1 MHWHQPVTALQIEL
15 NAIEKTLLE
24 IEKKLVSLD
33 AEHQYKAR
41 FICEEILTNLV
52 RHADFEGRTPD
63 VEVLIESS
71 DEKHLQLICKDN
83 SKAFN
88 ILNYADPDINV
99 SLYDR
104 EFGGL
109 GIYLSKKY
117 AKTVNYSFED
127 GYNILKITL

>member
-1 MHWHQPVTALQIEL
+1 MLWYQPMIALQIEL

-24 IEKKLVSLD
+24 IEKKLVSFD
-33 AEHQYKAR
+33 AEYQYKAQ

-63 VEVLIESS
+63 VEFLIENS
-71 DEKHLQLICKDN
+71 DEKHFQFICKDN

-88 ILNYADPDINV
+88 ILNSADPDINAP
-99 SLYDR
+99 LDDR
-104 EFGGL
+104 ELGGL

-117 AKTVNYSFED
+117 AKTVNHSYKD